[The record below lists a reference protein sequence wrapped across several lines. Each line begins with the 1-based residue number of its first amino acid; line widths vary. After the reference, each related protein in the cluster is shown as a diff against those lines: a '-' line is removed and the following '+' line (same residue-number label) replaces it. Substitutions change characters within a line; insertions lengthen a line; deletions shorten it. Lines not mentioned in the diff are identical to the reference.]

1 MPHSLLDGLLFC
13 SLGLLGG
20 FGHYLV
26 IRAFQLGPAAVIA
39 PLGYV
44 ELVGSVVFGYLVFGN
59 FPDSWT
65 WLGAAVIIASG
76 IYIAFR
82 ERKRRQAR

>member
-1 MPHSLLDGLLFC
+1 MPFIFVMPRSLLDALLFA

-44 ELVGSVVFGYLVFGN
+44 ELVGTVVLGYWCSTISPICGRG
-59 FPDSWT
+59 S
-65 WLGAAVIIASG
+65 
-76 IYIAFR
+76 
-82 ERKRRQAR
+82 ARA